1 MEQRAFTYT
10 DPTAPTSI
18 IIKESVIKPSFSP
31 IIYWSG
37 AKAGTNNP
45 IVGYK
50 VYWEISDDGSKEPT
64 TKSKFATYDS
74 TGSNG
79 YPFEIGNL
87 ANNRG
92 KYLRF
97 GVQTLGEY
105 SNSGLK
111 VSTKKVKI
119 NTLPEISISVSGTNL
134 DNNGYVIGPIVSFN
148 YKQGYEAGTIS
159 LRIKYG
165 QKGEESAWKT
175 KTLFENQPIEEK
187 RYSDIRREIG
197 AGVHYKFE
205 VLRTDNLGEK
215 SQWVSQETSYY
226 TTFFP
231 LPSSFDN
238 IIQTSDRNYFKKK
251 VGFYFTKDPGY
262 NYIDVTVQ
270 READT
275 NVLTPVTRIFLTQKN
290 NSWYGLWNDS
300 LKEGEEYRFKI
311 RSGYSTTGFVGS
323 EVTLSKVFYR
333 IQNLPTDVQINLGTD
348 IINVYD
354 PNGTSFA
361 FTMRNFLKTAQ
372 FKGKEALQYGFAN
385 FNGSFSGHVEIEGI
399 KGENLGFPIDSNS
412 SDNNDLRFAILLS
425 QNTALVPKS
434 NINTNKVYDNASF
447 VLKIK
452 NSFGDVVTY
461 SKGITVNYCQISEVE
476 NMSLGVWDNSTKT
489 AITAWKYPLKETM
502 IMKIDGSIIV
512 YNSNPKI
519 QIFANNTKLTDYFLL
534 ADDKNTQIE
543 KNEVSGATKYIF
555 SISFELGEIKSSG
568 KKDLIAKIITDAQ
581 INYQTTFYLCK
592 ANDADAPEFLAHT
605 TQSVQAL
612 FDQAKYHEEKLDFQ
626 LTNIALGA
634 PQNGYLN
641 VLVKIQTKKP
651 EDKKFQT
658 FGEQIEDLMYPPKGE
673 KISFENA
680 PFVKDFNILAVRLEI
695 TTIQTVTILN
705 GGSYK
710 TEKVFYSNE
719 LFVYNV
725 SPTVA
730 YRKNYL
736 GINTTDFSKCG
747 DSVVVI
753 SEYEGKQKIC
763 LISPSK
769 PAYRT
774 IDIVSGMIDGFI
786 IDGGTW

>member
-18 IIKESVIKPSFSP
+18 IIKENVIKPSFGP

-64 TKSKFATYDS
+64 TKSKFVTYDS

-97 GVQTLGEY
+97 GVQTLAEY

-175 KTLFENQPIEEK
+175 KILFENQPIEEK

-270 READT
+270 RETDT

-290 NSWYGLWNDS
+290 NAWYGLWNDS

-311 RSGYSTTGFVGS
+311 RSGYSTTGYVGP

-333 IQNLPTDVQINLGTD
+333 IQSLPTNIQVNLGTD
-348 IINVYD
+348 KINVYD

-372 FKGKEALQYGFAN
+372 LEGKEALQYGFAN

-399 KGENLGFPIDSNS
+399 KGESLGFPIDSNL

-476 NMSLGVWDNSTKT
+476 NMSLWVWDNSTKT
-489 AITAWKYPLKETM
+489 AITAWDYPLKETM
-502 IMKIDGSIIV
+502 TMKIDGSIIA

-555 SISFELGEIKSSG
+555 SINFELGEIKSSG

-581 INYQTTFYLCK
+581 INYQTTFSLCD
-592 ANDADAPEFLAHT
+592 ANRAPEFLAHT

-612 FDQAKYHEEKLDFQ
+612 FDQAKYHEGKLDFQ

-634 PQNGYLN
+634 PQNDYLN
-641 VLVKIQTKKP
+641 VLVKIQTRKP
-651 EDKKFQT
+651 ENKDFQT
-658 FGEQIEDLMYPPKGE
+658 PNEQISGLVYPSKGG
-673 KISFENA
+673 KIDFKNA
-680 PFVKDFNILAVRLEI
+680 PFVDGFNILAVRLEI

-710 TEKVFYSNE
+710 TERVFYSNE

-769 PAYRT
+769 AAYRT